1 MTSVF
6 ANEPW
11 YRDRPEPERT
21 WHGTLVRVSPV
32 SGPGGR
38 TALTHALRTE
48 QAEIPVYG
56 AGAAEALAPFVGKHV
71 AVAAK
76 MVDLSAEGFGGEL
89 WIARIDTVASSS

>member
-6 ANEPW
+6 ANERW

-32 SGPGGR
+32 SGPKGR

-48 QAEIPVYG
+48 AAEIPVYG
-56 AGAAEALAPFVGKHV
+56 AGAGEALAPFVGKHV

-76 MVDLSAEGFGGEL
+76 MVDLSAEGFGREL
-89 WIARIDTVASSS
+89 WVARIDTIASSS